1 MDKVIDFINKTTNEE
16 KLFLLDRLAKDICV
30 AHYHTD
36 KKSIE
41 VMGLCD
47 VSPTAMNG
55 TSFQLNTKDFMDYMD
70 EKEKE
75 VSHG

>member
-1 MDKVIDFINKTTNEE
+1 MEKVIDFINKTTNEE
-16 KLFLLDRLAKDICV
+16 KLFLLDRSAKDICI

-47 VSPTAMNG
+47 VSPTAING

>member
-1 MDKVIDFINKTTNEE
+1 MDNVIDFINKTTNEE
-16 KLFLLDRLAKDICV
+16 KLFLIERLAKDIRI

-36 KKSIE
+36 KKSVE

-47 VSPTAMNG
+47 VSPTVMNG
-55 TSFQLNTKDFMDYMD
+55 TSFQLNTRDFIDYME

-75 VSHG
+75 VSHV